1 LAWQLHSLLFPSFT
15 DTAAGLLRLLT
26 MPVFW
31 RALAISHQALLL
43 GYAAAAVV
51 GVLIGFVMGRSPG
64 ADSWLDPYVVV
75 LLITPMSAMIPLVI
89 IALGIGLLAR
99 ALVVMLF
106 AVVVIAVNVRAGIR
120 ALDPGWLEMVRSFGA
135 TESQLWRAV
144 LLPGALPAIV
154 TGLRLGLGRAFAG
167 MIAVEL
173 LIAST
178 GIGRLLLDFQGT
190 FESAA
195 MFALTLVLVFEV
207 TVLLHVL
214 QLVER
219 RIAPQ
224 AMELAVE

>member
-51 GVLIGFVMGRSPG
+51 GVLIGFVMGRSPR

-75 LLITPMSAMIPLVI
+75 LLITPMSALIPLVI

-120 ALDPGWLEMVRSFGA
+120 ALDPGWLEMVRSSLA
-135 TESQLWRAV
+135 TIGPSPATLSERSAATLTAPAPSTTSFARSRSSTIACEISSSETWTMSSSMCSSIDIV
-144 LLPGALPAIV
+144 SSPGCLTKIPSAIV
-154 TGLRLGLGRAFAG
+154 
-167 MIAVEL
+167 
-173 LIAST
+173 
-178 GIGRLLLDFQGT
+178 
-190 FESAA
+190 
-195 MFALTLVLVFEV
+195 
-207 TVLLHVL
+207 
-214 QLVER
+214 
-219 RIAPQ
+219 
-224 AMELAVE
+224 

>member
-1 LAWQLHSLLFPSFT
+1 
-15 DTAAGLLRLLT
+15 

-51 GVLIGFVMGRSPG
+51 GVLIGFVMGRSPRV
-64 ADSWLDPYVVV
+64 DSWLDPYVVV
-75 LLITPMSAMIPLVI
+75 LLITPMSALIPLVI

-106 AVVVIAVNVRAGIR
+106 AVVVIAVNVRAGVR
-120 ALDPGWLEMVRSFGA
+120 AVDPGWLEMVRSFGA

>member
-1 LAWQLHSLLFPSFT
+1 
-15 DTAAGLLRLLT
+15 

-51 GVLIGFVMGRSPG
+51 GVLIGFVMGRSPRV
-64 ADSWLDPYVVV
+64 DSWLDPYVVV
-75 LLITPMSAMIPLVI
+75 LLITPMSALIPLVI